1 MLDKSVGSVIAALR
15 EKHMLEDSIVIFMSD
30 NGAAPEGVHA
40 NHGSNYPFRGVS
52 TINNKLNLTLQTK
65 TFCSASDIYC
75 LSVLLPPL
83 SSSWHVSSLIYPSL
97 LLWRDLVTV

>member
-1 MLDKSVGSVIAALR
+1 MVSMLDKSVGSVIAALR

-52 TINNKLNLTLQTK
+52 TINNKLNLRPNIGNENFL
-65 TFCSASDIYC
+65 
-75 LSVLLPPL
+75 LSQ
-83 SSSWHVSSLIYPSL
+83 
-97 LLWRDLVTV
+97 